1 MNSEG
6 AVSDFI
12 VHVVF
17 AVKIIKLPRRAE
29 MHAARHFP
37 NYIVLISPPETTV
50 QQSPQKRFDTLN
62 LWTKAS

>member
-12 VHVVF
+12 AHVGF

-37 NYIVLISPPETTV
+37 DYIVLISPPENGCFV
-50 QQSPQKRFDTLN
+50 QQSPQKRFDTWN
-62 LWTKAS
+62 L